1 MASFDVKLDG
11 FRHDTGGVRAV
22 LKSGACQAELLRLAQ
37 GLCASAN
44 AQAAGHAIQPELD
57 DTMDAAARKKAR
69 RHVYHHKGS
78 AYRASAELHSHVAVG
93 QVWPAN
99 DVGKLDQNQFHTLDG
114 LAH

>member
-11 FRHDTGGVRAV
+11 FRHDIGGVRAV

-37 GLCASAN
+37 GLCAEAN
-44 AQAAGHAIQPELD
+44 AQAAQHPIQAELPED
-57 DTMDAAARKKAR
+57 STRQQRKHVK
-69 RHVYHHKGS
+69 RHQGR
-78 AYRASAELHSHVAVG
+78 AYAASAELHSHVAVG

>member
-11 FRHDTGGVRAV
+11 FKHDIGGVRAV

-37 GLCASAN
+37 GLCAEAN
-44 AQAAGHAIQPELD
+44 AQAAQHPI
-57 DTMDAAARKKAR
+57 K
-69 RHVYHHKGS
+69 RHQGR
-78 AYRASAELHSHVAVG
+78 AYAASAELHSHVAVG

>member
-11 FRHDTGGVRAV
+11 FRHDIGGVRAV

-37 GLCASAN
+37 GLCAEAN
-44 AQAAGHAIQPELD
+44 AQAAQHV
-57 DTMDAAARKKAR
+57 K
-69 RHVYHHKGS
+69 RHQGR
-78 AYRASAELHSHVAVG
+78 AYAASAEQHSHVAVG